1 MANSKLPA
9 DPVILLSYI
18 NTKLRDEY
26 ASLSELCEGLDA
38 EEPQITIPLEAIG
51 YLYDLE
57 TNRFR

>member
-9 DPVILLSYI
+9 DPVILLSYV

-38 EEPQITIPLEAIG
+38 EEAQITKPLEAIG
-51 YLYDLE
+51 YLYDPE